1 MAATSH
7 ARLVNPRL
15 GTYFGIF
22 ASGFAALVLM
32 ALMLEQLGV
41 SDQAIRLLMFGGPVA
56 LYGAI
61 GIFAATRE
69 TGDYFASGR
78 RVPAFFNGLVLAVSA
93 LGGAGLLALTGA
105 FFAVGF
111 DALCLSLGISTGLV
125 FMGVLLA
132 PFLRKAGA
140 YTVPSYL
147 GRRFDSQ
154 TLRVVTAA
162 VLAVP
167 LLLLLAAEARFAAY
181 ASAWLTGQSESV
193 MAIAAVSCASLMVLA
208 GGMRS
213 HTWSSS
219 AKAIV
224 ALAALAVPATIV
236 ALMISNLPLPQI
248 THGNT
253 LRLLTRAEGA
263 RGLPFLAAPL
273 LAFELPGPGLEP
285 LAKRFI
291 QAFGSVG
298 SLAFVLM
305 ALTTAAGVAAS
316 PSLLARSGSAPSVHE
331 ARKSVG
337 WAVLIGGVVLLT
349 LPAIAIFLRLML
361 VEQVVGHPADRLPAW
376 FQALEQA
383 GIARVDATTPT
394 VSFVNVSFDRD
405 AVLFAL
411 SFAAGFPLVLV
422 YLSLV
427 GALAAALAALAAAL
441 LASATILSEDIVH
454 GLRAEAPPDGVR
466 IGATRLA
473 VAGTACVTC
482 WLAIAAPADPLK
494 LFLWSLSFSA
504 SALFPVLVLSLWWR
518 RATSWGAMA
527 GMLAGLAAA
536 ALVIMLGEAGAWPVP
551 SALAGAVGLPCGL
564 AAVIIASVLTSRP
577 SSNVVNILQEIRVP
591 GGETLYDR
599 ELRLQRL
606 KTRSVG

>member
-1 MAATSH
+1 
-7 ARLVNPRL
+7 
-15 GTYFGIF
+15 
-22 ASGFAALVLM
+22 
-32 ALMLEQLGV
+32 
-41 SDQAIRLLMFGGPVA
+41 
-56 LYGAI
+56 
-61 GIFAATRE
+61 
-69 TGDYFASGR
+69 
-78 RVPAFFNGLVLAVSA
+78 
-93 LGGAGLLALTGA
+93 
-105 FFAVGF
+105 
-111 DALCLSLGISTGLV
+111 
-125 FMGVLLA
+125 
-132 PFLRKAGA
+132 
-140 YTVPSYL
+140 
-147 GRRFDSQ
+147 
-154 TLRVVTAA
+154 
-162 VLAVP
+162 
-167 LLLLLAAEARFAAY
+167 
-181 ASAWLTGQSESV
+181 
-193 MAIAAVSCASLMVLA
+193 
-208 GGMRS
+208 
-213 HTWSSS
+213 
-219 AKAIV
+219 
-224 ALAALAVPATIV
+224 
-236 ALMISNLPLPQI
+236 
-248 THGNT
+248 
-253 LRLLTRAEGA
+253 
-263 RGLPFLAAPL
+263 
-273 LAFELPGPGLEP
+273 
-285 LAKRFI
+285 
-291 QAFGSVG
+291 
-298 SLAFVLM
+298 
-305 ALTTAAGVAAS
+305 VAAS